1 MTSQENTW
9 LAAARRLD
17 KPALAAIY
25 DAYNDE
31 LYRYAFRLVGD
42 VTRAEDL
49 MSETFSR
56 FLRALERGG
65 GPKTHLRAYLYRTTH
80 NLAMD
85 QMRRAKKENIE
96 ANVEL
101 EVDHYI
107 RNTERSVELK
117 SSGEQA
123 VSMLRYLTG
132 EQQQVLILK
141 FFHGMDNAEIATTMQ
156 KTVGAVKA
164 LQHRALNSLRRVMDD
179 LQTDT
184 ERAA

>member
-1 MTSQENTW
+1 MTSQEDVW
-9 LAAARRLD
+9 LDAARRFD
-17 KPALAAIY
+17 KRALAAIY

-42 VTRAEDL
+42 VARAEDL

-65 GPKTHLRAYLYRTTH
+65 GPRTHLRAYLYRTTH

-85 QMRRAKKENIE
+85 HMRRAAKERIE
-96 ANVEL
+96 ASVEPKV
-101 EVDHYI
+101 ERDI

-117 SSGEQA
+117 FQGEQA
-123 VSMLRYLTG
+123 VSMLKQLTE
-132 EQQQVLILK
+132 EQRRVLLLK
-141 FFHGMDNAEIATTMQ
+141 FFHGMSNEEIATTMQ
-156 KTVGAVKA
+156 KSVGAVKA
-164 LQHRALNSLRRVMDD
+164 LQHRALNSLRRVIEAR
-179 LQTDT
+179 QTDT

>member
-1 MTSQENTW
+1 MTSQENAW

-17 KPALAAIY
+17 KRALAAIY

-31 LYRYAFRLVGD
+31 LYRYAYRLVGD

-65 GPKTHLRAYLYRTTH
+65 GPETHLRAYLYRTTH

-85 QMRRAKKENIE
+85 QLRH
-96 ANVEL
+96 ANRELIAASVEPRV
-101 EVDHYI
+101 EETI
-107 RNTERSVELK
+107 RSTERSVELK
-117 SSGEQA
+117 SLGEQA
-123 VSMLRYLTG
+123 VSMLGHLTQ

-141 FFHGMDNAEIATTMQ
+141 FFQGMNNAEIAKTMQ

-179 LQTDT
+179 LQKDT

>member
-1 MTSQENTW
+1 MTSQEKVW
-9 LAAARRLD
+9 LQAARRLN

-25 DAYNDE
+25 DAYNEE

-56 FLRALERGG
+56 FLSALERGG

-85 QMRRAKKENIE
+85 QMRRAKKERIE
-96 ANVEL
+96 ANVESQV
-101 EVDHYI
+101 EQNI
-107 RNTERSVELK
+107 RDTERSVEHK
-117 SSGEQA
+117 SLGEQA
-123 VSMLRYLTG
+123 VSMLRHLTG

-141 FFHGMDNAEIATTMQ
+141 FFHGMNNAEIAETMQ

-164 LQHRALNSLRRVMDD
+164 LQHRALNSLRRVMDT